1 MIYLDHNASN
11 PPDPRVLEVYRRGL
25 SEAWAN
31 PSSQHGPGRRARA
44 LLEEGREQVATF
56 LGVAPGQVTF
66 TGSGTEALNQ
76 VLSTVVRSADLPDG
90 ARVPLV
96 SGAVEHPA
104 VLAKLDELVA
114 DGYAS
119 STLAGVD
126 PAGRV
131 DAQALGALLSA
142 ETKLVSVLAAQ
153 NEVGTLQPSE
163 AIAALCDAVGVPL
176 LVDGTQAVGR
186 LRRDW
191 KLASWDYLVI
201 SAHKLRAPRG
211 AAALVHRGRAL
222 EPLPLI
228 LGGSQERGRRGGTEA
243 VAAIMAL
250 GFACELAGRGELIE
264 PDALLAQ
271 RGHFEAAL
279 ARIPGVEILAADAE
293 RLPQTTALTVLGGDS
308 EALLAGLD
316 LAGICASSGSACSSG
331 ALKPSHVLTAMGI
344 PEERSRGRLRFSF
357 GPETTD
363 AELEQAAQALA
374 KLV

>member
-1 MIYLDHNASN
+1 M
-11 PPDPRVLEVYRRGL
+11 
-25 SEAWAN
+25 
-31 PSSQHGPGRRARA
+31 
-44 LLEEGREQVATF
+44 T
-56 LGVAPGQVTF
+56 PGQVTF

-76 VLSTVVRSADLPDG
+76 VLTTVVRSAGGLNG

-114 DGYAS
+114 DGLAS
-119 STLAGVD
+119 SALASVNG
-126 PAGRV
+126 AGRV
-131 DAQALGALLSA
+131 DVKALAALVTA
-142 ETKLVSVLAAQ
+142 ETRLVSVLAAQ
-153 NEVGTLQPSE
+153 NEVGTVQPTAE
-163 AIAALCDAVGVPL
+163 VAAICDAAGVPL

-186 LRRDW
+186 LGRDW
-191 KLASWDYLVI
+191 TRAGWDYLVI

-211 AAALVHRGRAL
+211 AAALVHRGRAP

-250 GFACELAGRGELIE
+250 GFACELAGRGELIQPE
-264 PDALLAQ
+264 ALLA
-271 RGHFEAAL
+271 RRTHFEAAL
-279 ARIPGVEILAADAE
+279 SQIPGVEILAKDVE

-331 ALKPSHVLTAMGI
+331 ALTPSHVLAAMGV

-363 AELEQAAQALA
+363 ADLEQAVRALKA
-374 KLV
+374 LV